1 MRSTLPSVCR
11 SKLSN
16 SQIIELSEVDMIK
29 TKTKKTP
36 LMKSVAFGPT
46 YCPSVFV
53 LKSTLLHN
61 PEVQYG
67 FVPKHSLHG
76 GKNPALRAKKQLTS
90 PDLPDGEEGL
100 RATDVDR
107 IKVCISFKKMFF
119 SEASVFA
126 SEDVLRCE
134 AICGDVMVCAGA
146 CSQAQSH
153 EISTETRRAKT
164 SEEGFLRFLLTT
176 ET

>member
-1 MRSTLPSVCR
+1 MPSTLPSVCR

-90 PDLPDGEEGL
+90 PDLPEGEEGL

-126 SEDVLRCE
+126 SDDVLRCG
-134 AICGDVMVCAGA
+134 AMCGDVMVCAGA

-153 EISTETRRAKT
+153 EIDTETRRAKT
-164 SEEGFLRFLLTT
+164 LAEGFLRFLLIT

>member
-1 MRSTLPSVCR
+1 
-11 SKLSN
+11 
-16 SQIIELSEVDMIK
+16 MIK

-90 PDLPDGEEGL
+90 PDLPEGEEGL

>member
-1 MRSTLPSVCR
+1 
-11 SKLSN
+11 
-16 SQIIELSEVDMIK
+16 MIK

-36 LMKSVAFGPT
+36 LVKSVAFGPT

-67 FVPKHSLHG
+67 FVPKHSLYG
-76 GKNPALRAKKQLTS
+76 GKNHALRAKKPYLAM
-90 PDLPDGEEGL
+90 
-100 RATDVDR
+100 R
-107 IKVCISFKKMFF
+107 CFF
-119 SEASVFA
+119 SGAKRNGVFA

>member
-1 MRSTLPSVCR
+1 MPSTLPSAYR

-76 GKNPALRAKKQLTS
+76 GKNTALRAKKQLTS
-90 PDLPDGEEGL
+90 PDLPEGEEGL

>member
-76 GKNPALRAKKQLTS
+76 GKNPALQAKKQLTS
-90 PDLPDGEEGL
+90 PDLPEGEEGL

>member
-1 MRSTLPSVCR
+1 
-11 SKLSN
+11 
-16 SQIIELSEVDMIK
+16 MIK

-100 RATDVDR
+100 RATDVGR